1 VAGIVTPS
9 AALSAAMDV
18 MDRDW
23 AWGAADCCTSACEA
37 FALLHGVDP
46 MEAHRGTY
54 ADERGAVAL
63 VARHGG
69 WEALCASC
77 AASAGLRECAPLL
90 APVSALGLALI
101 GKRHSLTLKVGA
113 ASWAG
118 KGKRGFILIT
128 AGVVR
133 AWCR

>member
-1 VAGIVTPS
+1 MTPS
-9 AALSAAMDV
+9 AALSAAIEV

-23 AWGAADCCTSACEA
+23 AWGTADCSTSACEA

-46 MEAHRGTY
+46 MEALRGTY
-54 ADERGAVAL
+54 SDERGALAL

-69 WEALCASC
+69 WEALCASL
-77 AASAGLRECAPLL
+77 AADAGLRECPPLL
-90 APVSALGLALI
+90 APIGALGLAVV
-101 GKRHSLTLKVGA
+101 GKRHSLVLRVGA

-118 KGKRGFILIT
+118 KGICGFVLLT

>member
-18 MDRDW
+18 MDREW
-23 AWGAADCCTSACEA
+23 QWGEADCCTAACGA

-54 ADERGAVAL
+54 GDERGAMAV

-69 WEALCASC
+69 WEAMCASL
-77 AASAGLRECAPLL
+77 AGSAGLRECPALL
-90 APVSALGLALI
+90 APIGALGLARI
-101 GKRHSLTLKVGA
+101 GTRHSLTLKVGA